1 LLYVDRKDEKLLIK
15 TGGENVYPQ
24 EVEAA
29 LQSHPDVATCC
40 VIGVPDSEWGEAV
53 RAVVVAEQGTAPEAD
68 ALANFCAERIARYK
82 RPRSVLFTDALPR
95 SEHGAVDR
103 GEVRRQF
110 GAPA

>member
-29 LQSHPDVATCC
+29 LQAHPDVAESC

-53 RAVVVAEQGTAPEAD
+53 RAVVVIRAGASAD
-68 ALANFCAERIARYK
+68 AEALADFCAERIARYK
-82 RPRSVLFTDALPR
+82 RPRSVAFADALPR
-95 SEHGAVDR
+95 SEQGVLDR
-103 GEVRRQF
+103 REVRRRF
-110 GAPA
+110 GTAA